1 MTDRRQPVFPKT
13 SRALGWTAFVA
24 AALIL
29 GVLVPTLFN
38 QDDSVLH
45 STAYALES
53 AASGPVLEDHLTVIE
68 VVRLERGQTVAGSF
82 SRAGVGS
89 NDVVRAVASLQEVI
103 DLKKVRPSDTFLLFC
118 SREGE
123 LRRVEFDQR
132 GADSRIVLDSSGG
145 AYVASVEQKAI
156 ARSLRKIEGTVEDNL
171 FFSIQRAGGN
181 AALVVNFADLFAWDF
196 DFFTETRKG
205 DRFEILA
212 EERVVDGV
220 PAGFGIIMAG
230 RYLPAGAESA
240 LDAYYFTWSEGEESG
255 YYTGEGR
262 SVRKFFLKSPLNF
275 RRISSQFSK
284 SRFHPILKKNRP
296 HLGIDYAAPSGT
308 PVVALGNGRV
318 VFSGWKGG
326 YGRTVQVKHNGT
338 YMTQY
343 AHLSKFA
350 VGQGVRVKQGQVV
363 GYVGSSGHATGPH
376 LDFRVMENGKW
387 INPLGLSGGQSEPLP
402 KEHRTAFEENV
413 GRIEMVLDRLK
424 PGEAILLPVLERSDP
439 VVALARLDTPSPS

>member
-1 MTDRRQPVFPKT
+1 VTDRRHLAYPKT
-13 SRALGWTAFVA
+13 SRAVGWTALVA

-38 QDDSVLH
+38 QNDGVLH

-53 AASGPVLEDHLTVIE
+53 AASGPVLEDHLAVIE

-103 DLKKVRPSDTFLLFC
+103 DLKKVRPSDTFLLYC
-118 SREGE
+118 SLEGE

-132 GADSRIVLDSSGG
+132 GADSRIVIEESDGT
-145 AYVASVEQKAI
+145 YVASVVQKAVS
-156 ARSLRKIEGTVEDNL
+156 RSLRKIEGTVEDNL

-212 EERVVDGV
+212 EEKIVDGV

-230 RYLPAGAESA
+230 RYLPAGASSA
-240 LDAYYFTWSEGEESG
+240 LDAYYFAWNEGEESG
-255 YYTGEGR
+255 YYTGKGR

-275 RRISSQFSK
+275 RRISSHFSH
-284 SRFHPILKKNRP
+284 SRFHPILKKHRP

-318 VFSGWKGG
+318 VFRGWKGG
-326 YGRTVQVKHNGT
+326 YGRTVQIKHNQT
-338 YMTQY
+338 YMSQY

-350 VGQGVRVKQGQVV
+350 VGQGVRVKQGQVI
-363 GYVGSSGHATGPH
+363 GYVGSSGLSTGPH
-376 LDFRVMENGKW
+376 LDFRVMEKGSW
-387 INPLGLSGGQSEPLP
+387 INPLRLNGGKSEPLP
-402 KEHRTAFEENV
+402 QKHRAAFEENV
-413 GRIEMVLDRLK
+413 GRIEMVLERLE
-424 PGEAILLPVLERSDP
+424 PGEAIQLPSLDRPDP
-439 VVALARLDTPSPS
+439 VVALARLDTPSAS